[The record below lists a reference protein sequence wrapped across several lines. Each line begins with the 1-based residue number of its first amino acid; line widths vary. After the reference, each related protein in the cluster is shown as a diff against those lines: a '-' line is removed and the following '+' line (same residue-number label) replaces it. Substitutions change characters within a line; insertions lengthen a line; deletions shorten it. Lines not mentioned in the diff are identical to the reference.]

1 MEIKN
6 EARNRARE
14 IGGLPRNS
22 RHFLH
27 FLPTLPLF
35 EKAIR
40 CANVILAGQK
50 AINHRPVARFYDW
63 GGKYLFRDQAFFL
76 TNV

>member
-50 AINHRPVARFYDW
+50 AIKHRPVAKFYDW
-63 GGKYLFRDQAFFL
+63 GENTFLGIKAFS
-76 TNV
+76 